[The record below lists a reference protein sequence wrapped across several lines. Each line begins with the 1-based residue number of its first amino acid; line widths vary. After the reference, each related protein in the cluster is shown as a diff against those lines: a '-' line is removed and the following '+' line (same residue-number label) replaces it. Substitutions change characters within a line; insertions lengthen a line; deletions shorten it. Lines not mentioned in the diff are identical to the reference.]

1 MNKALALALVLA
13 GAATA
18 SLAQD
23 VKPNADEGRKKM
35 AMCIGCHGI
44 YHYQTAFPEVYKVPK
59 ISGQTAKYIASSL
72 VAYRSGERRHPSMRG
87 IAQSL
92 SDQDIADL
100 AAVYSANA
108 PEGTDAV
115 PEQPP
120 APLPEVAALL
130 TKGACASCHGAN
142 FTKPIDPAYPKL
154 AGQHADYLYAALKSY
169 QIENKPVVGRVHA
182 IMGPQTKPFSHVELK
197 AISNYI
203 GSLPGEMATVPE
215 PRFR

>member
-1 MNKALALALVLA
+1 MNIASLLERSAKRYPERPALLHGARVLHHYGELRARVAALAAHLREACA
-13 GAATA
+13 
-18 SLAQD
+18 
-23 VKPNADEGRKKM
+23 
-35 AMCIGCHGI
+35 
-44 YHYQTAFPEVYKVPK
+44 
-59 ISGQTAKYIASSL
+59 
-72 VAYRSGERRHPSMRG
+72 VAPGDRVA
-87 IAQSL
+87 I
-92 SDQDIADL
+92 
-100 AAVYSANA
+100 YSANA

>member
-154 AGQHADYLYAALKSY
+154 AGQHADYL
-169 QIENKPVVGRVHA
+169 
-182 IMGPQTKPFSHVELK
+182 
-197 AISNYI
+197 
-203 GSLPGEMATVPE
+203 
-215 PRFR
+215 